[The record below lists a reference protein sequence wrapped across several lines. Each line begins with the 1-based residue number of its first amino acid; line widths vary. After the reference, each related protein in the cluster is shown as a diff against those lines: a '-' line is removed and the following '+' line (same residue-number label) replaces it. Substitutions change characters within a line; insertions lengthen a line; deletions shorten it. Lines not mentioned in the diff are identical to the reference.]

1 VQGSVT
7 MSQPRARY
15 GGIQYFKYFLD
26 TGLRRHDK
34 RKQFLKAS
42 LYFGRLLYK
51 FFNFHHQHLNAAG

>member
-1 VQGSVT
+1 